1 MTFSSA
7 VYCGNRLND
16 WNTMPK
22 CRRFLR
28 ICASLLVVWSAA
40 SSSVSPFT
48 MILPSFGVSRKFR
61 QRSSVVLP
69 EPDEPM
75 MASALPRSN
84 VKLMSLSTLVEP
96 KFL

>member
-1 MTFSSA
+1 
-7 VYCGNRLND
+7 
-16 WNTMPK
+16 
-22 CRRFLR
+22 
-28 ICASLLVVWSAA
+28 
-40 SSSVSPFT
+40 